1 MKRKVLSIVSSLLI
15 LALTLNFTP
24 VLAKDVTM
32 VKPDNH
38 NILVSEGEPPIQH
51 PTGPELTPEID
62 YMDYDFPKITPGH
75 FELEEESSAER
86 EYIPPSPE
94 DLAETARTVQSFDCS
109 TVTDIPEIECEAL
122 VALYESTNGAGW
134 YTKSNWLATDT
145 VGNWYGI
152 TVASGYV
159 TLINLHENNLI
170 GSIPPELGNLSK
182 LVELDLYYN
191 NLSGSIPS
199 ALGNLNNLQRLYLFD
214 NQLSGSIPS
223 ALGSLSNLLSLELC
237 CNQLSGSIPL
247 ALGNLSNLELID
259 LRGNQL
265 SGSIPL
271 ELGNL
276 NKLQNLWLFN
286 NQLSGSIPS
295 ALGNL
300 SALQYLDLSGNQLS
314 GNIPAE
320 LGDLSNLVYLH
331 LFDNKLSGSIPPDL
345 GNLSELRVLWLLNN
359 QLSGSIPSAL
369 GNLNNLE
376 LIDLRGNQLSGGIPP
391 ELGNLSKLRVL
402 FLLDN
407 QLSGSIPLEL
417 GSLSALQY
425 LDLSGN
431 QLNGTI
437 PSEFGDL
444 TNLEFLNLA
453 QNLLIG
459 DVPAS
464 FTNLVNLCTPDITD
478 YPCYGEYGLDL
489 GYNHLNVPAPDPL
502 AGFLAIKDPDW
513 YLTQAVEEIIDP
525 EDGGDLVSYDESTE
539 VTVPPGAVSEEAT
552 FLLFPQPSPSQETG
566 ILDFAG
572 NSFELTARD
581 ANGPITTF
589 TEPLTITLH
598 YVEASLGVIQ
608 EDSLALHYWD
618 ESQSSWLDAVTTC
631 PDGEYTRNLEED
643 WLSVPICHLSE
654 FALMGESNRLYLP
667 LITR

>member
-300 SALQYLDLSGNQLS
+300 SALQYLDLSGNQL
-314 GNIPAE
+314 
-320 LGDLSNLVYLH
+320 
-331 LFDNKLSGSIPPDL
+331 
-345 GNLSELRVLWLLNN
+345 
-359 QLSGSIPSAL
+359 
-369 GNLNNLE
+369 
-376 LIDLRGNQLSGGIPP
+376 
-391 ELGNLSKLRVL
+391 
-402 FLLDN
+402 
-407 QLSGSIPLEL
+407 
-417 GSLSALQY
+417 
-425 LDLSGN
+425 
-431 QLNGTI
+431 NGTI